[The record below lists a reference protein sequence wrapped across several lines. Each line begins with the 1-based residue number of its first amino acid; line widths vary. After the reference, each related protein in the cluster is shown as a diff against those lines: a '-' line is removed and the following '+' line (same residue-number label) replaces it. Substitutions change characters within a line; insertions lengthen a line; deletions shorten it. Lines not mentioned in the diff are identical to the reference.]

1 VQRPE
6 RQIGRAAG
14 RDVNLADSFE
24 RVGVVVARDERSGAL
39 GRGHRLGETARGRAT
54 HRPASRAIPVR
65 VKRLTGHRYDPPPM
79 AHRITLIP
87 GDGTGPELTEATRRV
102 LEATG
107 VGFDWDVR
115 EAGVD
120 VMEEAGTP
128 LPDETLASVK
138 ENKVALK
145 GPITTPIGTG
155 FRSVNVALRHELGL
169 YACLRPCKTYEGVR
183 SRYDD
188 VDLVL
193 VRENTEDLYAG
204 IEYEAGTPDAEKV
217 ISELNSMQ
225 SKQIASGSGI
235 SIKPISRAG
244 SERIVRYA
252 FEYARAHGRKRV
264 SCVTKANIMKFTDG
278 LFLDTFREVAKDYP
292 EIEAWENLVDAICM
306 GLVQRP
312 EEFDVLVLPNL
323 YGDIVSDL
331 TAGLVGGLG
340 VAPGGNIG
348 DGLAVFEATHGS
360 APKYKGQN
368 KVNPTAMILSGKLM
382 LEHLGEADAAARL
395 ETAVADVIREGKSV
409 TYDMKPSRD
418 DPSAVGTAEY
428 ADAIIEQLEA
438 SGVDSTEPDKG
449 EGPALPAS
457 EAEVQ

>member
-1 VQRPE
+1 MPH
-6 RQIGRAAG
+6 
-14 RDVNLADSFE
+14 
-24 RVGVVVARDERSGAL
+24 RV
-39 GRGHRLGETARGRAT
+39 
-54 HRPASRAIPVR
+54 
-65 VKRLTGHRYDPPPM
+65 
-79 AHRITLIP
+79 TLIP

-107 VGFDWDVR
+107 VEFDWDVR
-115 EAGVD
+115 QAGVD
-120 VMEEAGTP
+120 VMDSAGTP
-128 LPDETLASVK
+128 LPDETLASIV
-138 ENKVALK
+138 ENNVALK

-183 SRYDD
+183 SRYDHVD
-188 VDLVL
+188 VVI

-204 IEYEAGTPDAEKV
+204 IEYEAGTAEAQQV
-217 ISELNSMQ
+217 ISALNGMQ
-225 SKQIASGSGI
+225 KKQIASGSGI
-235 SIKPISRAG
+235 SVKPISREG
-244 SERIVRYA
+244 SERIIRFA
-252 FEYARAHGRKRV
+252 FEYARDHGRKRV

-278 LFLDTFREVAKDYP
+278 LFLEVFRGVAKDYP
-292 EIEAWENLVDAICM
+292 DIEPWENLVDALCM

-348 DGLAVFEATHGS
+348 PESAVFEATHGS
-360 APKYKGQN
+360 APKYTGQN

-382 LEHLGEADAAARL
+382 LEHLGERDAAQRL
-395 ETAVADVIREGKSV
+395 EDAVADVIREGKRV

-418 DPSAVGTAEY
+418 DPTAVGTSEY
-428 ADAIIEQLEA
+428 ADAIIEKLQA
-438 SGVDSTEPDKG
+438 
-449 EGPALPAS
+449 
-457 EAEVQ
+457 